1 MTGWRRVNRAGLT
14 IPEVLVAIVILTIG
28 LLGLAAS
35 GLHVSA
41 LVAQSGRTVAATT
54 FALGRLEL
62 LRAAACRGSPPPDG
76 TAELRRE
83 SAVLA
88 TTTWASRVL
97 ADHQVG
103 IRVVTRYTVA
113 ARRVRNDTLETVVV
127 CR

>member
-1 MTGWRRVNRAGLT
+1 MNRRGLT
-14 IPEVLVAIVILTIG
+14 IAEVLVAIVILTIG

-41 LVAQSGRTVAATT
+41 LIAQGGRTGAATT
-54 FALGRLEL
+54 FALSRLEL

-76 TAELRRE
+76 TAELRRG

-88 TTTWASRVL
+88 TATWTSRVL
-97 ADHQVG
+97 ADHHVG